1 MLKTQTEFFNRALNF
16 KCTKISAHKY
26 KICLAL
32 LPNVFILSFIRNCC
46 NTQVTVSLVS
56 ANNLQTLLSV
66 HSSMYTSVLAN

>member
-1 MLKTQTEFFNRALNF
+1 MLKTQTEFFNRALHF
-16 KCTKISAHKY
+16 TCTKISTHKY

-32 LPNVFILSFIRNCC
+32 PPNVFILSFIRNCC
-46 NTQVTVSLVS
+46 NTKITVSLVS